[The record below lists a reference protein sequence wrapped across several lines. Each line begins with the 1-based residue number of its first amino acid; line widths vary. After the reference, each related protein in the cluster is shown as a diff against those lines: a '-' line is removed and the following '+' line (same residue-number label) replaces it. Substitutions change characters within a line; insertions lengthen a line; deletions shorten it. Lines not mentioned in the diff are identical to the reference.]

1 MSTNVEMVT
10 GKPAAKSGR
19 GKLILGCAAA
29 FLIISCAV
37 GGGLVFLI
45 SSVEG
50 KLEDGLAAMSDG
62 NCGSAIENFDQVSG
76 SAFATSDTKL
86 AAENARAVCQQYLNL
101 VAQQNAGDGGS
112 ALAGYDD
119 LLLEDPSSPLAP
131 TIEQNA
137 QAAMTADPAALANAA
152 SCPKLG
158 SFLER
163 GWLPDLDAKLPL
175 FYQACGQVFVGT
187 GDYSQAVAMFQR
199 FVTAYPNHPAFEDV
213 KQALAKAAVAE
224 ARAAGAGEIAP
235 PQSVGGSGS
244 GPAVVVIQN
253 DSPEQLSLIFS
264 GPEAVIES
272 LDLCLACTD
281 FTTDPEFCPELG
293 PIGRYEV
300 PAGTYEVV
308 VSSISDTEV
317 TPFTGT
323 WELSPGEE
331 YYSCFF
337 LVTE

>member
-1 MSTNVEMVT
+1 MSTNVDIVSN
-10 GKPAAKSGR
+10 KPAARPGR
-19 GKLILGCAAA
+19 GKVALGCVAA
-29 FLIISCAV
+29 FLIIGCAV
-37 GGGLVFLI
+37 GVVLVFLI

-50 KLEDGLAAMSDG
+50 QLEDGLAAMSGG
-62 NCGSAIENFDQVSG
+62 NCETAIENFDQVSG
-76 SAFATSDTKL
+76 SPFATADKKL
-86 AAENARAVCQQYLNL
+86 EAENARSVCQRYLEL

-119 LLLEDPSSPLAP
+119 LLAEDPGSPLAM
-131 TIEQNA
+131 TIEQNVRS
-137 QAAMTADPAALANAA
+137 AMTAGPAALANAT
-152 SCPKLG
+152 SCPKLD
-158 SFLER
+158 SLVNR
-163 GWLPDLDAKLPL
+163 GWLPDLDSNLPL

-187 GDYSQAVAMFQR
+187 GDYSQAVNMFQR
-199 FVTAYPNHPAFEDV
+199 FITAYPNHPAFEDV
-213 KQALAKAAVAE
+213 KAALAKAAVAE

-272 LDLCLACTD
+272 LDVCPACSD